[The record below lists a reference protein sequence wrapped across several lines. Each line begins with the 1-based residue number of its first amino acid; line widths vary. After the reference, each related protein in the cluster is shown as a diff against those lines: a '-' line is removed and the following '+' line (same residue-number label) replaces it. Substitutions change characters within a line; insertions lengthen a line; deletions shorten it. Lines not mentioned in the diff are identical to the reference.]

1 MALNIKPDQ
10 YSLVIFLRFVNQ
22 LKEIDELSILRVQ
35 LWFYVFTFRESNII
49 KKLLINYLRL
59 VTFTLFDY
67 F

>member
-10 YSLVIFLRFVNQ
+10 YSLVIFFRFVNQ